1 MSGWK
6 ETVSV
11 RVEGNRAWKF
21 KNVTKSVYSL
31 FRNFDHKCEWKM
43 IDSFSI
49 ELGQFKL
56 CGSITPLRCLQE
68 ADVAIMKKGI
78 KRNLETM
85 HPKHLLKVQF

>member
-1 MSGWK
+1 
-6 ETVSV
+6 
-11 RVEGNRAWKF
+11 
-21 KNVTKSVYSL
+21 
-31 FRNFDHKCEWKM
+31 M

-68 ADVAIMKKGI
+68 VDVAVMKKGI